1 MILDSHDG
9 EHKVTGPIIIYQVD
23 ASLQIWNSHIIFMS
37 PERTNESEMGC
48 LASLLL
54 QWRVLNFWGFVLGMA
69 LVCRM
74 WVQGSPGGA
83 SGEEPACQCRRS
95 KRHGFDS
102 WVGQI
107 PWRRAWQP
115 TPIFLPGESHWQR
128 SLVGC
133 SPWGCKESGLTEVT

>member
-23 ASLQIWNSHIIFMS
+23 ASLQICNSHIIFMS

-54 QWRVLNFWGFVLGMA
+54 QWRALNFWGFILGMA

-115 TPIFLPGESHWQR
+115 TPIFLPGESH
-128 SLVGC
+128 
-133 SPWGCKESGLTEVT
+133 